1 MIPRVCIRVA
11 LSAVIG
17 QLRPTSM
24 RVDRKLSPCPSSS
37 SSIQAGTGGSTES
50 SPLFRPHRP
59 ATGAGCQK
67 VLPFPSL
74 SVLIVQLRARVA
86 RKFSPFPEL
95 LATNDA
101 LEFALGFPTGGP
113 HVRDAFSGQ
122 NALELA
128 ASRCSLSAQSSGPPQ
143 KLRRK

>member
-1 MIPRVCIRVA
+1 MWGGGGTQPRPPFWT
-11 LSAVIG
+11 
-17 QLRPTSM
+17 QLAPGS
-24 RVDRKLSPCPSSS
+24 
-37 SSIQAGTGGSTES
+37 QAGTLFKPGGG
-50 SPLFRPHRP
+50 RR
-59 ATGAGCQK
+59 C
-67 VLPFPSL
+67 
-74 SVLIVQLRARVA
+74 IVQLRARVV

-128 ASRCSLSAQSSGPPQ
+128 ASRCSLSAQSSGPPNV
-143 KLRRK
+143 LAFSVSLPN